1 MKEFKIINEQNM
13 NIPLKKRKSKRPMG
27 EPSVFLREYK

>member
-13 NIPLKKRKSKRPMG
+13 NIPLLIIMIVIRLIGGNR
-27 EPSVFLREYK
+27 RY